1 MYSEFWLKKSK
12 EKKYEELVL
21 FVESE
26 SESSCPNNCWCV
38 RDICIDDPVVLGKGS
53 NGITYAS
60 STNGVILKMI
70 VTNTKF
76 QVETAEK
83 ETKIQIEAG
92 KALPTVVAQIYH
104 GKFCHPEC
112 LEPYQGIYRITME
125 RLGMSFTDLMKKT
138 LNNFNNVNNVNNE
151 NNLKYIFLEMRKAA
165 EKFTVLNRAGYWH
178 GDAHGG
184 NILQTLDTNPSYKII
199 DFGHA
204 QKIEPQNIPF
214 MQNVDAF
221 FFIIRSIVDM
231 NVHYKVN
238 LRLYPKLVSTAATL
252 IADFMPT
259 TRAKDMYNAWD
270 DRVSSMFLPEYDKF
284 YRELLN
290 EKISL
295 LLEHKKK
302 TFAVKKNEIH

>member
-1 MYSEFWLKKSK
+1 
-12 EKKYEELVL
+12 
-21 FVESE
+21 
-26 SESSCPNNCWCV
+26 
-38 RDICIDDPVVLGKGS
+38 
-53 NGITYAS
+53 
-60 STNGVILKMI
+60 
-70 VTNTKF
+70 
-76 QVETAEK
+76 
-83 ETKIQIEAG
+83 
-92 KALPTVVAQIYH
+92 
-104 GKFCHPEC
+104 
-112 LEPYQGIYRITME
+112 
-125 RLGMSFTDLMKKT
+125 
-138 LNNFNNVNNVNNE
+138 
-151 NNLKYIFLEMRKAA
+151 
-165 EKFTVLNRAGYWH
+165 
-178 GDAHGG
+178 
-184 NILQTLDTNPSYKII
+184 
-199 DFGHA
+199 
-204 QKIEPQNIPF
+204 